1 MTSYLSEETM
11 IYKINE
17 ENVLNAVEI
26 CLEKPHYSVLIVTK
40 SMVLPLGK
48 MIVDCIGEILPRDT
62 DLVKFNL
69 NHISFYN
76 GSHIDAVRISNG
88 CRSRRAHMMLVDDKI
103 DSETIERELLPR
115 IRKYKEDDFY
125 DFSFK
130 R

>member
-1 MTSYLSEETM
+1 MTSYLREETM

-26 CLEKPHYSVLIVTK
+26 CLEKPRYSVLIVTK

-48 MIVDCIGEILPRDT
+48 MMMDCISKILPRDT

-88 CRSRRAHMMLVDDKI
+88 CRGRRVNMMIVDDKI
-103 DSETIERELLPR
+103 DSETIERVLLPC
-115 IRKYKEDDFY
+115 IKKYREDDFY
-125 DFSFK
+125 DFGFK

>member
-1 MTSYLSEETM
+1 MV
-11 IYKINE
+11 YKINK

-40 SMVLPLGK
+40 SMVFPLGK

-62 DLVKFNL
+62 DMVKFNL
-69 NHISFYN
+69 NHASFYN
-76 GSHIDAVRISNG
+76 GSHIAAVRISNG
-88 CRSRRAHMMLVDDKI
+88 CRGRRANMMIVDDEI

-115 IRKYKEDDFY
+115 IIKYKEDDFY